1 MLNIGLES
9 LDMYKILTM
18 YHVTRYENY
27 NSIKKQGLLALYKR
41 YFTNGIYKTIY
52 PGVYLSN
59 DKEYSLGEIFNWI
72 VDKRG
77 RVLLLT
83 CEIMQKHLHID
94 EDVILDYIVADIPTM
109 IFKNTYVYEL
119 SNSTYIKTINS
130 IRECIML
137 LDDNR
142 LNSLRIELNS
152 VFKGLL
158 PRSPIEQINTIKELV
173 YFFIWD
179 HLKLPKQISR
189 DILKKH
195 QFRQTTPSNIP
206 EDMIEDL
213 LRVLPRSMYQW
224 LSSYRVHMFTLVKNS
239 NNCLEQFIELRNH
252 YRNNPLNKFINKPK
266 CFVTPNNIDFK
277 SQSSRIVRIDEYI
290 DIDGVVS
297 LEKTLYP

>member
-1 MLNIGLES
+1 MFNIGLES
-9 LDMYKILTM
+9 LDMYRILTM

-27 NSIKKQGLLALYKR
+27 NSIKRQGLLTSYKKH
-41 YFTNGIYKTIY
+41 YATGMYKTIY

-59 DKEYSLGEIFNWI
+59 DKKYSLGVIFNRT
-72 VDKRG
+72 VGKDG

-83 CEIMQKHLHID
+83 CEIMQKHMHID
-94 EDVILDYIVADIPTM
+94 EDIILDYIVSDIPTM
-109 IFKNTYVYEL
+109 IFKNTYVPKP
-119 SNSTYIKTINS
+119 SDSTYIKTINS
-130 IRECIML
+130 TKEYIML

-142 LNSLRIELNS
+142 LESLRIELNS
-152 VFKGLL
+152 LFKGLL

-179 HLKLPKQISR
+179 NLKLPNQISR
-189 DILKKH
+189 NILKEH
-195 QFRQTTPSNIP
+195 ELRHTIPSNIP

-224 LSSYRVHMFTLVKNS
+224 LSSYRAHMFTLVKNS

-252 YRNNPLNKFINKPK
+252 YKNNPLNKFINTPK

-277 SQSSRIVRIDEYI
+277 SQSSRIVRMDKYI
-290 DIDGVVS
+290 NIDGVAS
-297 LEKTLYP
+297 FEKTLYP